1 MKNKN
6 MIIGLIIGIAMAFLW
21 SVCFVNILKSVAGIC
36 IGIFSGISFGVAF
49 SLIFKDKNK

>member
-6 MIIGLIIGIAMAFLW
+6 IIIGLIIEIAMAFLW

-36 IGIFSGISFGVAF
+36 IGICLGISFGVAF